1 MEGISCNLTEM
12 AEKFTRESNRLE
24 SLKTFFNDS
33 LNLCEDLLKVASKSQ
48 LKFPLD
54 SKETE
59 LHHVGFKE
67 IVKELMG
74 MEESVTGMIKLLK
87 KEIVERFD
95 LIEKNYNINSKGFIQ
110 KMQHALSEVQN
121 EKRKVEELK
130 SDYFKAA
137 GLLNNSKESADSIA
151 SESTEQDQSIV

>member
-1 MEGISCNLTEM
+1 
-12 AEKFTRESNRLE
+12 
-24 SLKTFFNDS
+24 
-33 LNLCEDLLKVASKSQ
+33 
-48 LKFPLD
+48 
-54 SKETE
+54 
-59 LHHVGFKE
+59 
-67 IVKELMG
+67 